1 MNVSELRNKP
11 TEELENELKEK
22 KESLFHI
29 RFRHILGQ
37 LEDASQLKQDRKD
50 IAQMKTILRARELGI
65 EDLSS

>member
-11 TEELENELKEK
+11 AEELENELKEK

-37 LEDASQLKQDRKD
+37 LEDASQLKQARKD

>member
-11 TEELENELKEK
+11 TEELESELKEK
-22 KESLFHI
+22 KESLFNI

-37 LEDASQLKQDRKD
+37 LDDASQLKQSRKD

>member
-22 KESLFHI
+22 KESLFNI
-29 RFRHILGQ
+29 RFRNILGQ
-37 LEDASQLKQDRKD
+37 LEDASQLKQARKD

>member
-22 KESLFHI
+22 KESLFNI

-37 LEDASQLKQDRKD
+37 LEDASQLKQARRD
-50 IAQMKTILRARELGI
+50 IAQVKTILRARELGI
-65 EDLSS
+65 EGFSS